1 MEKLLTARALAEK
14 LMLTEE
20 TVRHLSRTGIIPH
33 INIGRN
39 VRFRES
45 DVLRSLENAK

>member
-1 MEKLLTARALAEK
+1 MEKLLTARALAEL

-20 TVRHLSRTGIIPH
+20 TVRHLARQGTIPC
-33 INIGRN
+33 IKVGYS

-45 DVLRSLENAK
+45 DVLRSLEERK

>member
-1 MEKLLTARALAEK
+1 MEQLLTARALAEK

-20 TVRHLSRTGIIPH
+20 TVRHLSRTGVIPH
-33 INIGRN
+33 INVGRN

-45 DVLRSLENAK
+45 DVLRDLEKRK

>member
-1 MEKLLTARALAEK
+1 MEQLLTARALADK

-20 TVRHLSRTGIIPH
+20 TVRHLARQGTIPH
-33 INIGRN
+33 LKVGYN

-45 DVLRSLENAK
+45 EVLRSLENRK

>member
-1 MEKLLTARALAEK
+1 MEQLLTAKALAEK

-20 TVRHLSRTGIIPH
+20 TVRHLSRTGVIPH
-33 INIGRN
+33 LNVGRS

-45 DVLRSLENAK
+45 EVLRSLENRK